1 MSSAA
6 KTVLLSYLEKNKRIV
21 IPSEKSESDLRYL
34 NNQFIAHFNFES
46 NVKLDITFQRFESE
60 WNEYIL
66 YTDEINNK
74 DKLKVVVTPLLG
86 GETPT
91 RCISGSFKDKDEDK
105 EVNFQLKYPK
115 CLGLHKNDWWS
126 NGCCVHM
133 Q

>member
-60 WNEYIL
+60 WNEYIDL
-66 YTDEINNK
+66 EDTDEINDK

-91 RCISGSFKDKDEDK
+91 RCISGSFTDKDEDK

-115 CLGLHKNDWWS
+115 CLDLHKND
-126 NGCCVHM
+126 
-133 Q
+133 

>member
-60 WNEYIL
+60 WNEYIDL
-66 YTDEINNK
+66 EDTDEINDK

-115 CLGLHKNDWWS
+115 CLGLHKND
-126 NGCCVHM
+126 
-133 Q
+133 

>member
-60 WNEYIL
+60 WNEYIDL
-66 YTDEINNK
+66 EDTDEINDK

-115 CLGLHKNDWWS
+115 CIGLHKND
-126 NGCCVHM
+126 
-133 Q
+133 

>member
-60 WNEYIL
+60 WNEYIDL
-66 YTDEINNK
+66 EDTDEINDK

-105 EVNFQLKYPK
+105 EVNFQLKYPI
-115 CLGLHKNDWWS
+115 CLGLHKND
-126 NGCCVHM
+126 
-133 Q
+133 